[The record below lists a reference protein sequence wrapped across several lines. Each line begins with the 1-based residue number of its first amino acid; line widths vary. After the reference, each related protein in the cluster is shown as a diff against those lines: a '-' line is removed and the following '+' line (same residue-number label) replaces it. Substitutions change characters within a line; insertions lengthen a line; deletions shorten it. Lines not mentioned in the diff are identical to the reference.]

1 MTRNE
6 ERDRERETG
15 REKLRLVSHGVL
27 STKFTH
33 CHLGHGVNRRRKER
47 EASAAEARG
56 GSEEESLEWKGGERW
71 WRKARGGREKG
82 RRKKEKRENFRE
94 GWTGRERERVEGG
107 SEWRE
112 WQRRRKGK
120 TESLV
125 DH

>member
-82 RRKKEKRENFRE
+82 RRKRGRISERVGRGE
-94 GWTGRERERVEGG
+94 RERENGGGIRVERMA
-107 SEWRE
+107 ETE
-112 WQRRRKGK
+112 KG
-120 TESLV
+120 
-125 DH
+125 

>member
-1 MTRNE
+1 MTRKIYLDE
-6 ERDRERETG
+6 KRGERQRERETG

-94 GWTGRERERVEGG
+94 GWTGRERERESGGGIRVERMA
-107 SEWRE
+107 ETE
-112 WQRRRKGK
+112 KG
-120 TESLV
+120 
-125 DH
+125 